1 VRLAT
6 FNLLHGRSLTDGQ
19 VHAERVADA
28 VAALDADVLGLQ
40 EVDRAQPR
48 SGLIDLTAVAAGALG
63 APTHRFAAAVVGTP
77 GETWQPWHDAAPEDQ
92 PQYGIAL
99 ISRWPVR
106 QWQITSLASAPVRS
120 PVYIPKAGVLL
131 LKDEPRVLLA
141 AVLDTPA
148 GPLTVANTHLSFVP
162 GWNIRQL
169 RTAVRA
175 LRRLPAPRILL
186 GDLNLPAGPAR
197 LISGWRPLARL
208 ATYPSPG
215 PRAQL
220 DHVLLDP
227 SGGDRLG
234 TVVRAETPQVAVS
247 DHRPLVVQLA
257 DRR

>member
-1 VRLAT
+1 M
-6 FNLLHGRSLTDGQ
+6 
-19 VHAERVADA
+19 
-28 VAALDADVLGLQ
+28 
-40 EVDRAQPR
+40 
-48 SGLIDLTAVAAGALG
+48 
-63 APTHRFAAAVVGTP
+63 
-77 GETWQPWHDAAPEDQ
+77 
-92 PQYGIAL
+92 
-99 ISRWPVR
+99 
-106 QWQITSLASAPVRS
+106 
-120 PVYIPKAGVLL
+120 LL

-141 AVLDTPA
+141 AVLDTPS
-148 GPLTVANTHLSFVP
+148 GPLTVASTHLSFVP

-197 LISGWRPLARL
+197 LVSGWRPLARL
-208 ATYPSPG
+208 ATYPSAG

-234 TVVRAETPQVAVS
+234 PVERAETPTVAVS